1 MGRKIINLALYKKSL
16 DHKSN
21 KYRRKFLK
29 SANNSET
36 SEILLFDGIQVERYD
51 LHHANQQELNVIMLE
66 EISNSA

>member
-16 DHKSN
+16 DHKSK

-51 LHHANQQELNVIMLE
+51 MHANEQDLHLALLE
-66 EISNSA
+66 EISNRA

>member
-16 DHKSN
+16 DHKSK

-51 LHHANQQELNVIMLE
+51 IHHANEQDLHVALLE
-66 EISNSA
+66 EISNRA